1 MYFTCFY
8 DILTKKKSL
17 LAACALFLYSELMIL
32 TSLFFE
38 ITKDQLSK
46 IKGVKEKKQNGVL
59 KKYARQQGMTKD
71 HARGFNWKFKVSVD
85 DKDRYFLRR
94 QT

>member
-1 MYFTCFY
+1 MRPTLRVT
-8 DILTKKKSL
+8 ININHIAKPL
-17 LAACALFLYSELMIL
+17 
-32 TSLFFE
+32 
-38 ITKDQLSK
+38 KDQLSK

>member
-1 MYFTCFY
+1 M
-8 DILTKKKSL
+8 SR
-17 LAACALFLYSELMIL
+17 ACSHKGIDDESKIK
-32 TSLFFE
+32 
-38 ITKDQLSK
+38 KDQLSK

>member
-1 MYFTCFY
+1 MLYLGI
-8 DILTKKKSL
+8 DISKRNHIASL
-17 LAACALFLYSELMIL
+17 LDE
-32 TSLFFE
+32 
-38 ITKDQLSK
+38 KDQLSK